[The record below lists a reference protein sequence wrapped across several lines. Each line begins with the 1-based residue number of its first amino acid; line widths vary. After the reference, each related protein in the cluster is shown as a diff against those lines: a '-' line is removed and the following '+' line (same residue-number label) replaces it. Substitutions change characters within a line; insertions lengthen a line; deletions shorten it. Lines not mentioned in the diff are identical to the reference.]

1 MSNAKHDEN
10 AVPTLI
16 GVSSVDGVTPVNV
29 WVDPT
34 THRLLVDATGGSSVN
49 YGDGIIPSGAVN
61 GSNQIFVLPNTPS
74 PALSLQ
80 LFVNGQLMSP
90 IGVDYSLTTATIT
103 LNTAPP
109 TGSTIIAWY
118 RY

>member
-34 THRLLVDATGGSSVN
+34 THRLLVDVSGATLTLYTETPSGTINGVNAVFSTANTISSVFGL
-49 YGDGIIPSGAVN
+49 YM
-61 GSNQIFVLPNTPS
+61 
-74 PALSLQ
+74 
-80 LFVNGQLMSP
+80 NGQYIHP
-90 IGVDYSLTTATIT
+90 ADYSTSGTTIT
-103 LNTAPP
+103 FVTAPDSSYSGLP
-109 TGSTIIAWY
+109 FTIVYA
-118 RY
+118 